1 MRRKTK
7 RLLSVVTLVALL
19 SAGVVI
25 IANSGSAPD
34 FDISEEERKTAYDFL
49 VDSLKD
55 STFRHETTYVDFLG
69 EKEIKY
75 NLKDSENG
83 VTSFNTVNQGN
94 MYNYGGDIN
103 TIEFGQSVDY
113 LVTVPIA
120 GLYEIEVDYRVVGE
134 TVLTNQTIGI
144 MINDEYQYSEASTI
158 DVPLYWKDSTKEFP
172 LDTYGDE
179 TIPSSIRIDEWMSL
193 QMFDNQYKSSTPL
206 LFQLENGENKI
217 TINSISSSG
226 ILALGNLKAK
236 SPHNIVSYE
245 RYQNEI
251 NSQYG
256 EQTLQKSLYKV
267 NATDYIEKN
276 SSYVRLE
283 SEATPHVTPYST
295 DIRKLNVISGTSWAK
310 AGQSITYE
318 VEVETSGYY
327 QLGFHYINDK
337 NEYSSFRSIYVDGQ
351 IPYKELENYAF
362 PHTGTTWSNTHLQDK
377 DGNPYYVYLS
387 RGKHEITMRAE
398 MKEATS
404 LINDLQLIVDHINY
418 FSLEILKVTGNDID
432 MDKDWKL
439 TKYIADTEKYLKAY
453 DTLLKSII
461 TRGKQYSEKGP
472 DSSLLSYVQKAIV
485 TLDELM
491 EEPDELPVHLE
502 NLYSGTSSINA
513 LVGESISLFSSQ
525 ELSLDMLYVYG
536 KTKLPRATKNFFVK
550 LGADTTILLD
560 SFFSDK
566 YKQSLDDEDPNVL
579 TIWVNRPMTYIDIM
593 QNMID
598 REFNNEDQKIKL
610 AIMPDAS
617 KLLLANAAGETPDMA
632 MGLGSHMPFDFA
644 IRNAAYDM
652 TQFDDFWQVID
663 NNNFAP
669 GTIVS
674 YVLDDKVYGL
684 PETLDFNVM
693 MYREDIF
700 NSFDISVPN
709 TYTEMIGILPTLQ
722 RYGMNYYMQISAT
735 NATKWFYQ
743 TAPLIYQ
750 NGGQLYNA
758 NGTATAINS
767 EAAVKGIT
775 QLTELFTKYSLSTQV
790 NSFYNSFRN
799 GTQPIGTAS
808 FSDYLMMKNAAPELN
823 GKWQITLPIGT
834 EQADGSINR
843 TYISNGSASMIFAD
857 TNKAERCWDFLK
869 WWTSTEVQTEFGYT
883 LQATYGPEYLWLSCN
898 LDAVANAP
906 IDSKDKQV
914 ILNALEYIIDIP
926 RTPGQYMLERGLSNI
941 WTQVVLS
948 GEPVRGSIDTAVIAI
963 NREIT
968 RKLDEFGYTDGYTI
982 RERDW
987 VEKMIAQ
994 NAGK

>member
-7 RLLSVVTLVALL
+7 RLLSIVTLVALL
-19 SAGVVI
+19 STGFII

-34 FDISEEERKTAYDFL
+34 FDISEEERSKAYNFL
-49 VDSLKD
+49 VNSLEE
-55 STFRHETTYVDFLG
+55 STFKHETTYIDFLAN
-69 EKEIKY
+69 KNVKY
-75 NLKDSENG
+75 NLKDSENAQ
-83 VTSFNTVNQGN
+83 TTFNTSNGE
-94 MYNYGGDIN
+94 NYGYNGDIH
-103 TIEFGQSVDY
+103 TIEYGQSVDY
-113 LVTVPIA
+113 YVTVPTS
-120 GLYEIEVDYRVVGE
+120 GLYEIEVDFRVVGD

-144 MINDEYQYSEASTI
+144 MINDAYQYMEASTI
-158 DVPLYWKDSTKEFP
+158 DVPLYWKDTTKDFP
-172 LDTYGDE
+172 LDSYGDE
-179 TIPSSIRIDEWMSL
+179 TIPSSNRIDDWMSL
-193 QMFDNQYKSSTPL
+193 KMFDNQYKSSTPL
-206 LFQLENGENKI
+206 LFKLENGENKI
-217 TINSISSSG
+217 TIHSISSSG

-236 SPHNIVSYE
+236 SPRNIVSYE

-251 NSQYG
+251 KSKYG
-256 EQTLQKSLYKV
+256 EQSLQKSLYKI
-267 NATDYIEKN
+267 NAIDYTEKN

-283 SEATPHVTPYST
+283 SETTPHVTPYST
-295 DIRKLNVISGTSWAK
+295 KIRKLNVISGTSWAK

-318 VEVETSGYY
+318 VETDVAGYY

-337 NEYSSFRSIYVDGQ
+337 NEYSAFRSVYIDGE
-351 IPYKELENYAF
+351 IPYAELQNYAF
-362 PHTGTTWSNTHLQDK
+362 PHTGNTWSNTTLEDSK
-377 DGNPYYVYLS
+377 GNPYKVYLS
-387 RGKHEITMRAE
+387 KGKHQITLKAE
-398 MKEATS
+398 MEPATS

-432 MDKDWKL
+432 MDKDWQL
-439 TKYIADTEKYLKAY
+439 TKYIADTENYLKAY

-461 TRGKQYSEKGP
+461 TKGKVYSDKGP
-472 DSSLLSYVQKAIV
+472 DSSLLSYIQKAIV
-485 TLDELM
+485 TLDDLM
-491 EEPDELPVHLE
+491 EDPDELPLYLE

-513 LVGESISLFSSQ
+513 LVGESISSLSSQ
-525 ELSLDMLYVYG
+525 ELSLDMMYVYA
-536 KTKLPRATKNFFVK
+536 KTRLPKARKNFFVK
-550 LGADTTILLD
+550 LGASTKILLD

-566 YKQSLDDEDPNVL
+566 YKQTLDDEDPDVL

-598 REFNNEDQKIKL
+598 REFNGSGQKIKL

-617 KLLLANAAGETPDMA
+617 KILLANAAGTTPDMA

-652 TQFDDFWQVID
+652 SSFDDFWQVIKD
-663 NNNFAP
+663 NRFAP
-669 GTIVS
+669 GTLVS
-674 YVLDDKVYGL
+674 YVLDDKIYGL

-700 NSFDISVPN
+700 NSFGIDVPN

-750 NGGQLYNA
+750 NGGRLYNA

-857 TNKAERCWDFLK
+857 TNKAQRCWDFLK

-883 LQATYGPEYLWLSCN
+883 LQSTYGPEYLWLSCN

-926 RTPGQYMLERGLSNI
+926 RTPGQYMLERGLSNV

-968 RKLDEFGYTDGYTI
+968 RKLNEFGYTEGYTV

-987 VEKMIAQ
+987 VELMIAQ

>member
-7 RLLSVVTLVALL
+7 RLLSIVTLVALL
-19 SAGVVI
+19 STGVII

-34 FDISEEERKTAYDFL
+34 FDISEEERSKAYNFL
-49 VDSLKD
+49 VNSLEE
-55 STFRHETTYVDFLG
+55 STFKHETTYIDFLAN
-69 EKEIKY
+69 KNVKY
-75 NLKDSENG
+75 NLKDSENAQ
-83 VTSFNTVNQGN
+83 TTFNTSNGE
-94 MYNYGGDIN
+94 NYGYNGDIH
-103 TIEFGQSVDY
+103 TIEYGQSVDY
-113 LVTVPIA
+113 YVTVPTS
-120 GLYEIEVDYRVVGE
+120 GLYEIEVDFRVVGD

-144 MINDEYQYSEASTI
+144 MINDAYQYMEASTI
-158 DVPLYWKDSTKEFP
+158 DVPLYWEDSTKDFP
-172 LDTYGDE
+172 LDSYGDE
-179 TIPSSIRIDEWMSL
+179 TIPSSNRIDDWMSL
-193 QMFDNQYKSSTPL
+193 KMFDNQYKSSTPL
-206 LFQLENGENKI
+206 LFKLENGENKI
-217 TINSISSSG
+217 TIHSISSSG

-236 SPHNIVSYE
+236 SPRNIVSYE

-251 NSQYG
+251 KSKYG
-256 EQTLQKSLYKV
+256 EQSLQKSLYKI
-267 NATDYIEKN
+267 NAIDYTEKN

-295 DIRKLNVISGTSWAK
+295 KIRKLNVISGTSWAK

-318 VEVETSGYY
+318 VETDVAGYY
-327 QLGFHYINDK
+327 QLAFHYINDK
-337 NEYSSFRSIYVDGQ
+337 NEYSAFRSVYIDGE
-351 IPYKELENYAF
+351 IPYAELQNYAF
-362 PHTGTTWSNTHLQDK
+362 PHTGNTWSNTTLEDNK
-377 DGNPYYVYLS
+377 GNPYKVYLS
-387 RGKHEITMRAE
+387 KGKHQITLKAE
-398 MKEATS
+398 MEPATS

-432 MDKDWKL
+432 MDKDWQL
-439 TKYIADTEKYLKAY
+439 TKYIANTENYLKAY

-461 TRGKQYSEKGP
+461 TKGKVYSDKGP
-472 DSSLLSYVQKAIV
+472 DSSLLSYIQKAIV
-485 TLDELM
+485 TLDDLM
-491 EEPDELPVHLE
+491 EDPDELPLYLE

-513 LVGESISLFSSQ
+513 LVGESISSLSSQ
-525 ELSLDMLYVYG
+525 ELSLDMMYVYA
-536 KTKLPRATKNFFVK
+536 KTRLPKARKNFFVK
-550 LGADTTILLD
+550 LGSSTKILLD

-566 YKQSLDDEDPNVL
+566 YKQTLDDEDPDVL

-598 REFNNEDQKIKL
+598 REFNGSGQKIKL

-617 KLLLANAAGETPDMA
+617 KILLANAAGTTPDMA

-652 TQFDDFWQVID
+652 SRFDDFWQVIKD
-663 NNNFAP
+663 NRFAP
-669 GTIVS
+669 GTLVS
-674 YVLDDKVYGL
+674 YVLDDKIYGL

-700 NSFDISVPN
+700 NSFGIDVPN

-750 NGGQLYNA
+750 NGGRLYNA

-857 TNKAERCWDFLK
+857 TNKAQRCWDFLK

-883 LQATYGPEYLWLSCN
+883 LQSTYGPEYLWLSCN

-914 ILNALEYIIDIP
+914 ILEALEYIIDIP
-926 RTPGQYMLERGLSNI
+926 RTPGQYMLERGLSNV

-968 RKLDEFGYTDGYTI
+968 RKLNEFGYTEGYTV

-987 VEKMIAQ
+987 VEEMITQ